1 MIRTKNPSKTNP
13 PAAISHP
20 TEKANRIV
28 IPSEARNLI
37 PGETQEKADSSP
49 RPVGA
54 RNDSDMSFTPAA
66 ANALARAGFSR
77 RDFMKG
83 TGALIVSFSMG
94 GILGALEARAQ
105 FGRGDAAPDS
115 PPPNAVDSWLAI
127 ASDGSVT
134 AYTGKEELGQ
144 GMSTAQMQL
153 VAEELCVPFHRV
165 NLIVADTAFTP
176 DQGVTSGSQSHPS
189 NFNRANLA
197 GACATAREA
206 LLQLGSK
213 HLNLPAEQLVAVD
226 GTIHSKS
233 DASKKVS
240 YGELV
245 AGKKFDLK
253 VDPNAKRKP
262 ASEWTVLGKPMPR
275 PDMPA
280 MVTGQ
285 FEFVYNVR
293 VPGML
298 HGMVVRP
305 AAVGAQVVNV
315 DESSVAGMPGLVQ
328 VVVKKDFVGVVA
340 EKPWQAVQIAG
351 KLNVTW
357 SPAPEL
363 PKHEA
368 FYDHLRNQKPTRDTL
383 LVNSKDVDQKLAE
396 AATVVKATY
405 YHPYQMHG
413 SMGSSCAV
421 ADVQGEKATVWSPT
435 QGVWHQRSTLAM
447 LLGLK
452 PENVRVIFRRGSGC
466 YGLNGADA
474 VTYDAALLSQAVGKP
489 VRVQLTRKDEMAWE
503 NYGFAFVID
512 QRAGLDAR
520 GNIIAWDHE
529 AWSPVLGSRP
539 IYSYPGNVITGFL
552 AGFQPE
558 EFRPRSPAPEPTA
571 YSNNNNAIPSYM
583 AGRVGG
589 VAQGAGTV
597 QSERALLHNVVSPF
611 WTGPLRSPQRLQNT
625 FAHESFMDE
634 LAAKVKADPVEFRL
648 RHLSGPRMIDVVKA
662 AAKAADWDARPSP
675 QMHAVKTAVAVARG
689 RGISCVA
696 YEGDN
701 GYAAMVAEV
710 EVEMATGK
718 VTVNRLVIANDSGP
732 ISNPDGLRNQME
744 GGALQ
749 GMSRALLEEV
759 TWDDHNVTSI
769 DWSTYRTLPLGFE
782 VPKIETVLLNRQDQ
796 PATGAGETSITI
808 VGSAIANAIF
818 DATGARIRQV
828 PFTPERIKA
837 ALAG

>member
-1 MIRTKNPSKTNP
+1 MKNPSLPVTETP
-13 PAAISHP
+13 MSQGAA
-20 TEKANRIV
+20 
-28 IPSEARNLI
+28 
-37 PGETQEKADSSP
+37 D
-49 RPVGA
+49 
-54 RNDSDMSFTPAA
+54 
-66 ANALARAGFSR
+66 ALARAGFSR
-77 RDFMKG
+77 RTFIKG
-83 TGALIVSFSMG
+83 TGAMIVSFSMG
-94 GILGALEARAQ
+94 GALGTVEAQTRVGA
-105 FGRGDAAPDS
+105 FGLDAAPDS
-115 PPPNAVDSWLAI
+115 PPANEVDSWIAI
-127 ASDGSVT
+127 ASDSSVT

-165 NLIVADTAFTP
+165 NLIVADTSLTP
-176 DQGVTSGSQSHPS
+176 DQGVTSGSQSHPT
-189 NFNRANLA
+189 NFNHGNLA

-213 HLNLPAEQLVAVD
+213 HLNIPADQLVAID
-226 GTIHSKS
+226 ATIRSKS
-233 DASKKVS
+233 DPSKKVA
-240 YGELV
+240 YADLV
-245 AGKKFDLK
+245 AGKKFDIK
-253 VDPNAKRKP
+253 VDPAAKRKP
-262 ASEWTVLGKPMPR
+262 ASEWTVLGKPIGR

-280 MVTGQ
+280 MATGT
-285 FEFVYNVR
+285 FEYAHNVR

-298 HGMVVRP
+298 HGMVIRP
-305 AAVGAQVVNV
+305 SAVGANLMNV
-315 DESSVAGMPGLVQ
+315 DESSVSGMPGFVK
-328 VVVKKDFVGVVA
+328 VVVKKNFVGVVA
-340 EKPWQAVQIAG
+340 EKNWQAVQIARA
-351 KLNVTW
+351 LNVTW

-363 PKHEA
+363 PKQET

-383 LVNSKDVDQKLAE
+383 LVNSKDVEQRLAE
-396 AATVVKATY
+396 AATVLKATY

-413 SMGSSCAV
+413 SVGSSCAV
-421 ADVQGEKATVWSPT
+421 ADVQGDKATVWSPT
-435 QGVWHQRSTLAM
+435 QGVWHQRSTLGM

-466 YGLNGADA
+466 YGINGADA

-503 NYGFAFVID
+503 NYGFAFVMD
-512 QRAGLDAR
+512 ERAGLDAQ

-529 AWSPVLGSRP
+529 AWSPVLGNRP
-539 IYSYPGNVITGFL
+539 VYTYPGNVITGFL

-558 EFRPRSPAPEPTA
+558 EFRPRSPAPEPA
-571 YSNNNNAIPSYM
+571 SFSNNSNAIPSYVV
-583 AGRVGG
+583 GHVGG
-589 VAQGAGTV
+589 ADHGAGTIK
-597 QSERALLHNVVSPF
+597 SERALLHNVVSPF

-634 LAAKVKADPVEFRL
+634 LAARAKADPVEFRL
-648 RHLSGPRMIDVVKA
+648 RHLSEPRMVDVVKA
-662 AAKAADWDARPSP
+662 AAKAANWNARPSP
-675 QMHAVKTAVAVARG
+675 KPRATSAAGIASG

-710 EVEMATGK
+710 EVELATGK
-718 VTVNRLVIANDSGP
+718 ITVKRLVVANDAGP
-732 ISNPDGLRNQME
+732 ISNPDGLRNQCE

-749 GMSRALLEEV
+749 GLSRALGEEV

-769 DWSTYRTLPLGFE
+769 DWRTYHSLPVGFA
-782 VPKIETVLLNRQDQ
+782 VPKIEIVLLNRPDE
-796 PATGAGETSITI
+796 PASGAGETAIT
-808 VGSAIANAIF
+808 VVAGAIGNAIF